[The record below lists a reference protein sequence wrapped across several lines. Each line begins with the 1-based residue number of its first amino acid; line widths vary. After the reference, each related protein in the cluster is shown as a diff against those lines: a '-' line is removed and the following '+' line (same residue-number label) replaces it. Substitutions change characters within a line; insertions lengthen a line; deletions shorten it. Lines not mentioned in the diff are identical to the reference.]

1 MNFYV
6 SRNNENICL
15 VYWFLFYFLGIP
27 YNLLFSNSSFFFFL
41 KHLGTHL
48 LTVTFFLSCYT
59 PMEELLYHCSN
70 LIYWSSCA
78 SYKDPFCFVHTNYSN
93 LCEYIFFFFLNSA
106 LIRAFMLWMF
116 CSFYFSSLN
125 RNRDPFLF
133 YYYWEIMWRVVWFLT
148 HNFKI
153 NQSWLIAC
161 CYLKK

>member
-27 YNLLFSNSSFFFFL
+27 YNFLFSNSSFFFFL

-93 LCEYIFFFFLNSA
+93 LCEYIFFFPKQCSYKSFHVVDVLLLLFQFSEQEQRPIFVLLLLGNHVKGSLVSNS
-106 LIRAFMLWMF
+106 
-116 CSFYFSSLN
+116 
-125 RNRDPFLF
+125 
-133 YYYWEIMWRVVWFLT
+133 
-148 HNFKI
+148 
-153 NQSWLIAC
+153 
-161 CYLKK
+161 